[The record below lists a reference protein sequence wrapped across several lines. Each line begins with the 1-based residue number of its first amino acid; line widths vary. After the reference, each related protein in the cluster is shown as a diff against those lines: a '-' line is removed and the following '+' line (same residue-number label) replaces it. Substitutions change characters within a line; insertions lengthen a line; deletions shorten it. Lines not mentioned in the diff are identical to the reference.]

1 MTKKRPIFKELD
13 LPPYHLPLDEA
24 VNYLNNLSYEKVKT
38 KYNAKGNWDAV
49 SIRGYSDDITN
60 ILKPGVLESNVEVQP
75 LRWTHLY
82 EQAELLPLKE
92 ILVHIP
98 AEMERVRV
106 MRLKAGTRISKH
118 TDKVDK
124 AIKNGDIVRIHV
136 PLKTNANVNMTL
148 WEDTQANVYHLETG
162 KYYYTDVSK
171 PHAVENLADFD
182 RLHLVIDCF
191 NNPKL
196 ENLLQQQ

>member
-1 MTKKRPIFKELD
+1 MANAICKELD
-13 LPPYHLPLDEA
+13 LPQYKQSLDEA
-24 VNYLNNLSYEKVKT
+24 VNYLNNLSYSAVKT
-38 KYNAKGNWDAV
+38 KYNAKGNWDAI
-49 SIRGYSDDITN
+49 SIRGYSDDISN
-60 ILKPGVLESNVEVQP
+60 ILKPGVLESDVEQQP

-92 ILVHIP
+92 ILIHIP
-98 AEMERVRV
+98 AEFERVRV

-124 AIKNGDIVRIHV
+124 AIKNGDIVRLHV
-136 PLKTNANVNMTL
+136 PLKTNEKVTMTL
-148 WEDTQANVYHLETG
+148 WEGKDAQSYQLETG

-171 PHAVENLADFD
+171 PHAVENSADFD

-196 ENLLQQQ
+196 ESLLNQ